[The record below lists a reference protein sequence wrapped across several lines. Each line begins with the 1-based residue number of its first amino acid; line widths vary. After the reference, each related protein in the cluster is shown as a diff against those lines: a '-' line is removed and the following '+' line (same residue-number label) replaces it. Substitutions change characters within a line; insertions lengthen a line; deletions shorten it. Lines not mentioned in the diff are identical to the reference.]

1 MPSLKVPPGV
11 MRILGNQIKNTK
23 QFNDAANKVV
33 KEIGEQAIREFLREF
48 DEHPITNEIEAGPNA
63 SNSSGTLNGYG
74 NLFSFI
80 GFSQGDSPISEL
92 RFYLKNSIK
101 ASKIKK
107 ERGARTKVYF
117 TINKPEMK
125 NISSATPMPWE
136 VGRSWVRSIERG
148 ISGFGYYMNTMTRR
162 FSRSGAGIQVDRR
175 LRSGGY
181 VPRKYMSQI
190 LRNLD
195 RNLRKLVR

>member
-1 MPSLKVPPGV
+1 
-11 MRILGNQIKNTK
+11 
-23 QFNDAANKVV
+23 
-33 KEIGEQAIREFLREF
+33 
-48 DEHPITNEIEAGPNA
+48 
-63 SNSSGTLNGYG
+63 
-74 NLFSFI
+74 
-80 GFSQGDSPISEL
+80 
-92 RFYLKNSIK
+92 
-101 ASKIKK
+101 
-107 ERGARTKVYF
+107 
-117 TINKPEMK
+117 MK

>member
-1 MPSLKVPPGV
+1 MRTLRIPPGV
-11 MRILGNQIKNTK
+11 MRSLSNQIKDTK
-23 QFNDAANKVV
+23 KFNDAARR
-33 KEIGEQAIREFLREF
+33 EIRKMEQQATKDFLREF
-48 DEHPITNEIEAGPNA
+48 DEHPITNEIEAGPDA

-80 GFSQGDSPISEL
+80 GFSQGDSPVAEL
-92 RFYLKNSIK
+92 RSYLRRSIR
-101 ASKIKK
+101 ASNLKK
-107 ERGARTKVYF
+107 EKGAKTKAYF

-125 NISSATPMPWE
+125 TIGSVTPMPWE

-181 VPRKYMSQI
+181 VPKKYMSQM

-195 RNLRKLVR
+195 RNLRRLVK

>member
-1 MPSLKVPPGV
+1 MPSLKVSPGV
-11 MRILGNQIKNTK
+11 MRILSNQIKNTK
-23 QFNDAANKVV
+23 QFNNAAKR
-33 KEIGEQAIREFLREF
+33 EIKDIEKQARKEFLKEF
-48 DEHPITNEIEAGPNA
+48 DDHPITNEIEAGPDS

-80 GFSQGDSPISEL
+80 GFSRGDSPVAEL
-92 RFYLKNSIK
+92 RSYLRNSIRT
-101 ASKIKK
+101 SNLKK
-107 ERGARTKVYF
+107 EKGARTKAYF

-125 NISSATPMPWE
+125 TIASVTPMPWE
-136 VGRSWVRSIERG
+136 VGRSWVRSIEKG

-181 VPRKYMSQI
+181 IPKKYMSQI

-195 RNLRKLVR
+195 RNLRRLVK